1 MRHAKAVQ
9 SPASVKDSAV
19 HVHYPWHLISCLE
32 QRRREQRQR
41 VEQTGNDLNPRL
53 VELFARIKGQ
63 INHSN

>member
-1 MRHAKAVQ
+1 M
-9 SPASVKDSAV
+9 

>member
-1 MRHAKAVQ
+1 MRHAKAEQ
-9 SPASVKDSAV
+9 PRASAEASAV
-19 HVHYPWHLISCLE
+19 QVHYPWHLISCLE

-53 VELFARIKGQ
+53 VELFARIRGQ